1 MDGFQFEGR
10 QQTASAL
17 NRQYPALSKGR
28 WQTVLER
35 GCKTLPEALEESAR
49 MDYAGQAARVRAG
62 QKAARNSA
70 SRVTIVPRSRE
81 WVS

>member
-1 MDGFQFEGR
+1 VDGFQFEGR
-10 QQTASAL
+10 QQTANAL

-35 GCKTLPEALEESAR
+35 GCKTLPEAMAESAR
-49 MDYAGQAARVRAG
+49 MDYAAQAARVMAG
-62 QKAARNSA
+62 RKAARNSA
-70 SRVTIVPRSRE
+70 SRVTVVPRSRE

>member
-1 MDGFQFEGR
+1 MDGFQFDGK
-10 QQTASAL
+10 QQTANAL

-35 GCKTLPEALEESAR
+35 GCKTLPEAMAESAR
-49 MDYAGQAARVRAG
+49 LDYAAQGARVTAG
-62 QKAARNSA
+62 RKAARNSA

>member
-35 GCKTLPEALEESAR
+35 GCKTLAEAMAESAR
-49 MDYAGQAARVRAG
+49 MDNVAAGKRVMAG
-62 QKAARNSA
+62 RKAARTPA
-70 SRVTIVPRSRE
+70 SRVTIVQRSKE
-81 WVS
+81 WA